1 MLYRGENGL
10 IDTGAGLAAVTR
22 DNPLECG
29 GAREHSSEGV
39 LFRDLVRHLFF
50 KVYCAITLFMS
61 TLGLISNDW

>member
-22 DNPLECG
+22 DNPVGCGGG

-39 LFRDLVRHLFF
+39 LFRDLVRHQFF
-50 KVYCAITLFMS
+50 QL
-61 TLGLISNDW
+61 